1 MYEFFSKLR
10 ASILDCRGKDADGN
24 DLYSSEDIEK
34 HFYSFLMEKVGEA
47 YRNCIESHRDRI
59 AEIVEGTGRELAS
72 ALGIDDLSKAAK
84 APSVE
89 MIMTSLNKNVTRSV
103 MGVQLFGTSE
113 TFPPATMSVFKSDI
127 NYIGLLFL
135 FKDKAEN

>member
-72 ALGIDDLSKAAK
+72 ALGIDDLQRRQRLRQWK
-84 APSVE
+84 
-89 MIMTSLNKNVTRSV
+89 
-103 MGVQLFGTSE
+103 
-113 TFPPATMSVFKSDI
+113 
-127 NYIGLLFL
+127 
-135 FKDKAEN
+135 